1 MHGNRTAGCK
11 CDSREELICPGRMT
25 TTIKCSIEPTIE
37 RMPTADNLVVEIH
50 K

>member
-1 MHGNRTAGCK
+1 MHGNRPAGHK
-11 CDSREELICPGRMT
+11 FDRREEHICLGRMT

-37 RMPTADNLVVEIH
+37 RTLTTDNLVVEIH